1 MLSASAPLA
10 FALIYLLWFVAG
22 AYVYIALVRQ
32 IIARRPLLTD
42 VERSTSTPDVTPT
55 FGSVEAILA
64 VILIGLLLINIAAA
78 FSMRASQ
85 VSTRGLVSSFIV
97 TFAIIMVVIV
107 TLEVRGR
114 SIVTLGGLTRLGAVR
129 AILTGALLL
138 FFAYPLLNTAELIL
152 QRFYGSG
159 FSNQSIVDFFNGS
172 QTLRERITVIIFAV
186 ALAPLSEEFLF
197 RFFLYGVL
205 RRYFGIAFGLIA
217 NSLLFA
223 AAHGHLPS
231 FPLLFILGVCFTI
244 AYEWSGSL
252 LVTMTMH
259 SLFNSSSL
267 VVLAFPQLSSP

>member
-42 VERSTSTPDVTPT
+42 LERSTSAPDVTPT
-55 FGSVEAILA
+55 FGSVEAVLA
-64 VILIGLLLINIAAA
+64 SILIALLLINIAAA
-78 FSMRASQ
+78 FSMRGSQ
-85 VSTRGLVSSFIV
+85 VSTRGLVSSFVV
-97 TFAIIMVVIV
+97 TFALIMVIIV